1 MKHTREVDS
10 AAGVCLGAQ
19 MKTAPGGAG
28 NTTEG
33 LPNPMQA
40 ERTTPMVDDQAST
53 PRHYRGNLNTPTPSE
68 VRRAGQY
75 VRPGVRAWKPSPARD
90 RAMRALIFERDANT
104 CRGCGATKNSRY
116 WLELDHIKPYKAGG
130 YFIASNLRL
139 LCQLCNIRKG
149 SHWEGN

>member
-1 MKHTREVDS
+1 MKNYTAGTPRPGRVDL
-10 AAGVCLGAQ
+10 VAQ
-19 MKTAPGGAG
+19 VKTAPRRANAPRPAQSDVPGKDI
-28 NTTEG
+28 
-33 LPNPMQA
+33 PMI
-40 ERTTPMVDDQAST
+40 DDQEST
-53 PRHYRGNLNTPTPSE
+53 PQHYRGNLNTPTPSE

-104 CRGCGATKNSRY
+104 CQGCGATKNSRY